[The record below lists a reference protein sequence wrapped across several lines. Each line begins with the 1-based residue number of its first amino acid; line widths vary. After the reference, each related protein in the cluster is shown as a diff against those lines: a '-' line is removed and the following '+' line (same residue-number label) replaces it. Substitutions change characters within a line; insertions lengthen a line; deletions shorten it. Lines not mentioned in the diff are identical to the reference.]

1 MKIIVGLKTETK
13 IFGDTEFNT
22 VKEIEYR
29 NVDGFTYEY
38 HEGVEVCT
46 ENGEQCLVIWFDESK
61 KRATFPISTIAYVR
75 TK

>member
-1 MKIIVGLKTETK
+1 MKIVVGLKTETK
-13 IFGDTEFNT
+13 IFGDTTFNT

-38 HEGVEVCT
+38 HEDVETCT

-61 KRATFPISTIAYVR
+61 ERATFPISTIAYVK
-75 TK
+75 TN